1 LALNGMSPD
10 RYSDPVRSQRNQTGR
25 AYRMEDCKVIEG
37 RVSFM
42 PEKSKVFMSTLTD
55 IPKKAGPTRL
65 SLITGMRK

>member
-1 LALNGMSPD
+1 
-10 RYSDPVRSQRNQTGR
+10 
-25 AYRMEDCKVIEG
+25 MEDCKVIEG